1 MKGFE
6 MIYNSKHGTGKSIV
20 KERGIQ
26 KTKTEKDEN
35 LVLHTNTY
43 KMQTYINP
51 NWTKQGG

>member
-6 MIYNSKHGTGKSIV
+6 MINNSKHGTGKSIV

-51 NWTKQGG
+51 N